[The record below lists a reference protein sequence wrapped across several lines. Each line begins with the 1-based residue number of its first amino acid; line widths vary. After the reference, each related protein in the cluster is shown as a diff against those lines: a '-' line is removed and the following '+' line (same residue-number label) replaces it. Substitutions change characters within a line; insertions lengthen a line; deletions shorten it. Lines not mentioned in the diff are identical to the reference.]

1 MDSCRIHHHADSRL
15 PLNIGRPLPVIYPC
29 SLLLKTLRQG
39 RLMGIGAGYGKS
51 LIQKYFCQAAHA
63 DASDSDKVYMFWF
76 IKIYLIHNQ

>member
-1 MDSCRIHHHADSRL
+1 
-15 PLNIGRPLPVIYPC
+15 
-29 SLLLKTLRQG
+29 
-39 RLMGIGAGYGKS
+39 MGIGAGYGKS